1 MSLSLSLSHTRPSS
15 AEHCAIYHVPA
26 ADVSQVD
33 HHVHLRG
40 PQVDLPL
47 PGRQRGERHDQQ
59 EGSVQLVLVEQVV
72 EEADRL
78 DGFAQTHLV
87 SQDAAVASVGKHTE
101 EEAKARVQ
109 WIKTHI
115 HTDTH

>member
-1 MSLSLSLSHTRPSS
+1 MTSNHPAPTVLFKCKSH
-15 AEHCAIYHVPA
+15 HVPA

-33 HHVHLRG
+33 HHIHQRG

-47 PGRQRGERHDQQ
+47 PGRQRGKRHDQQ

-87 SQDAAVASVGKHTE
+87 GQDAAVASVEKRRE
-101 EEAKARVQ
+101 EREKGTLNFCFMYFCLLIR
-109 WIKTHI
+109 
-115 HTDTH
+115 